1 MFKEYNEKTFV
12 TTMASDL
19 QMLCDV
25 ISRENKIIRSVS
37 SLSKIISI
45 LKKTNKFEY
54 DLSPLEFIFIDDPRH
69 LSHKKVANLR
79 LLFTM
84 KLSGNHSNIPKY
96 LDSFNSLE
104 FNIVIYGTNKNN
116 IQSELAYF

>member
-54 DLSPLEFIFIDDPRH
+54 DLSPLDVKRSAEVVSF
-69 LSHKKVANLR
+69 SCKKVAN
-79 LLFTM
+79 
-84 KLSGNHSNIPKY
+84 
-96 LDSFNSLE
+96 
-104 FNIVIYGTNKNN
+104 
-116 IQSELAYF
+116 